1 MTIMVMTSRFTRE
14 VKLAQ
19 DYAERLCRD
28 ETDIWLASVLPSASY
43 QVAAYAG
50 SAAAAELL
58 LNEASKRQAIA
69 VA

>member
-1 MTIMVMTSRFTRE
+1 MVMTSRFTRE

-19 DYAERLCRD
+19 DYAEM
-28 ETDIWLASVLPSASY
+28 TDILASVLPAASY
-43 QVAAYAG
+43 QVAAYMIG
-50 SAAAAELL
+50 AAAELL